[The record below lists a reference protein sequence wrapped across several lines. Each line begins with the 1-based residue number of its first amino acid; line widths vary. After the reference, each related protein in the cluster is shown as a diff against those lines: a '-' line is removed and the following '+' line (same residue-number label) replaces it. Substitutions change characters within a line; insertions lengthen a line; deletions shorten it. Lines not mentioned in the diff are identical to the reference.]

1 MKMRKQFVKCFV
13 LLFVTVVIANTVFA
27 ITSPYSVE
35 PEVYSN
41 FEEGFK
47 YIINSDKEKSCTIIE
62 YIGKVYTNMIPSS
75 LDGYEVT
82 RLGNQVFKDSDKLA
96 GEVSF
101 PKGLISVGDECF
113 SGCGM
118 LIQVNLNSN
127 LKSIGANCFT
137 KCKELKEISD
147 CSNIE
152 SIGDRAFYNCPKLS
166 GNLKFSSKIKS
177 IGSEAFSKTAINN
190 VEFTGKTAPTISN
203 TTFLNYTGTFTIPG
217 DTESYTGTQWSGALV
232 NGLGIIGDVNG
243 DNVINSNDAAMVLDI
258 YNSGTTPTELQKKI
272 ADVNRDGVINSND
285 SAMILDMY
293 TQGK

>member
-1 MKMRKQFVKCFV
+1 MKKNKQFAKC
-13 LLFVTVVIANTVFA
+13 LLLICFMVVMANTIFA
-27 ITSPYSVE
+27 ITDPYSYDT
-35 PEVYSN
+35 EVHSN

-47 YIINSDKEKSCTIIE
+47 YIINSDKEKSCTIVE

-75 LDGYEVT
+75 LDGYTVT
-82 RLGNQVFKDSDKLA
+82 RLGDGVFKDSDKLA
-96 GEVSF
+96 GEVSL
-101 PKGLISVGDECF
+101 PDELISIGDECF
-113 SGCGM
+113 SNCGM
-118 LIQVNLNSN
+118 LMQINVNSK

-166 GNLKFSSKIKS
+166 RNLKFSSKIKS
-177 IGSEAFSKTAINN
+177 IGSEAFAKTAIENI
-190 VEFTGKTAPTISN
+190 EFTGKIAPNISN
-203 TTFLNYTGTFTIPG
+203 STFSNYSGTYTIPG
-217 DTESYTGTQWSGALV
+217 DTDSYVGTQWSGALIK
-232 NGLGIIGDVNG
+232 GIGIIGDVNG
-243 DNVINSNDAAMVLDI
+243 DMVINSNDAAMVLDI
-258 YNSGTTPTELQKKI
+258 YNSGIVSSDYQKKV